1 MGADHIC
8 PILEGIGAQV
18 DWDYG
23 LGTVHVTY
31 KGKRIALSEEYK
43 KVKRQCNAIKAVL
56 RHEGCAD
63 MEAFYRLRGAGV
75 IIGESPHHAR
85 LRCRLYQIY
94 LERHLK

>member
-1 MGADHIC
+1 MVTHKLDIVAFEAYAEHDEGAFRDHLRRIV
-8 PILEGIGAQV
+8 ILLEKSPELC
-18 DWDYG
+18 D
-23 LGTVHVTY
+23 
-31 KGKRIALSEEYK
+31 
-43 KVKRQCNAIKAVL
+43 AIKAVL

-63 MEAFYRLRGAGV
+63 TEAFYRLRSAGV